1 MIACLLFF
9 LLLSGFGEGSMLL
22 LAHTGIT
29 LGAAV
34 LVAGGLA
41 SVHPSPSV
49 ESKADEPSHRSS
61 QSVLS
66 RIIHPVRQAS
76 SWLTALGRRVDI
88 RLLLIAALL
97 PDIIDKPVGHLFFRE
112 ALSNGR
118 IFGHTL
124 LFLIVI
130 TFGGL
135 YLYYGHKKTWLLVFS
150 FGSFT
155 HLVLDRIWLTPK
167 TLLWPLYGFSFERL
181 DLNYWVKDL
190 FYSLLTNPLVLIP
203 DLVGISV
210 IGWFVWFLMRKGA
223 IGTIIR
229 KGRI

>member
-1 MIACLLFF
+1 
-9 LLLSGFGEGSMLL
+9 MLL

-41 SVHPSPSV
+41 AGHPLSSIEDNAIKSP
-49 ESKADEPSHRSS
+49 HRSS

-66 RIIHPVRQAS
+66 RIIYPARQAS
-76 SWLTALGRRVDI
+76 SWLTTLGKRVDI
-88 RLLLIAALL
+88 RLLLVAALL

-130 TFGGL
+130 TLLGL
-135 YLYYGHKKTWLLVFS
+135 YLYRSRSQLWLLVIA
-150 FGSFT
+150 FGT
-155 HLVLDRIWLTPK
+155 LMHLILDQMWQAPQ
-167 TLLWPLYGFSFERL
+167 TLLWPLFGFTFPRE
-181 DLNYWVKDL
+181 DITGWVQQT
-190 FYSLLTNPLVLIP
+190 FQELLTNPAVYIPELIGAVIIIWFSWR
-203 DLVGISV
+203 LVGNKRMVTFIRYGQ
-210 IGWFVWFLMRKGA
+210 IG
-223 IGTIIR
+223 
-229 KGRI
+229 